1 MEYLWVVDGVQESL
15 VAAAAAGECTA
26 EIDAGAFV
34 TDYANYA
41 NRKHVV
47 GSGNVTDDVYAA
59 CDGTDT
65 GGGTDGGIVA
75 TMTGLF
81 DGMELDE
88 ATSTYTFPSS
98 AQSWAG
104 VSNDNADLYPIK
116 FTEAGRI
123 TFTAAA
129 PNGNVDVKFKF
140 ERLPY
145 DTEGNGAASTTPDY
159 NTAVVTV
166 SGNAEQTYEV
176 DVPSQGTNEF
186 RSFLMFLDTRDV
198 GVVVKDVTVFA
209 DAREDTGGG
218 ASGGG
223 TMVINEPFGG
233 STIGN
238 NTFVEVNGVRVE
250 GPLYEIPSGS
260 ESWAGFAHDPTQT
273 DGFYPIV
280 MPNGATI
287 TARMAK
293 YFESDPVNVYFAIE
307 PGPNQQPRVNTDQV
321 EVTTVT
327 DSNGNPVYTFDI
339 PAQGTTEFRNFLFYI
354 VENDARVILESVTI
368 TPNENAAASN

>member
-1 MEYLWVVDGVQESL
+1 
-15 VAAAAAGECTA
+15 
-26 EIDAGAFV
+26 
-34 TDYANYA
+34 
-41 NRKHVV
+41 
-47 GSGNVTDDVYAA
+47 
-59 CDGTDT
+59 
-65 GGGTDGGIVA
+65 
-75 TMTGLF
+75 
-81 DGMELDE
+81 
-88 ATSTYTFPSS
+88 
-98 AQSWAG
+98 
-104 VSNDNADLYPIK
+104 
-116 FTEAGRI
+116 
-123 TFTAAA
+123 
-129 PNGNVDVKFKF
+129 
-140 ERLPY
+140 
-145 DTEGNGAASTTPDY
+145 
-159 NTAVVTV
+159 
-166 SGNAEQTYEV
+166 
-176 DVPSQGTNEF
+176 
-186 RSFLMFLDTRDV
+186 MFLDTRDV